1 MYVTVIKILYVIKS
15 AGLKN
20 FCEFEKKGGA
30 FPLVSYKFKWIGS
43 MIAITAVAALLSI
56 KIVDILQAAFYK
68 QLFMRVVLIGLFI
81 VVIAKDKNEDER
93 INKLRYR
100 AFAFVFVLGTAM
112 ILLMPLAA
120 MFLDALAGRLPLE
133 WEQDQSVF
141 FIMSSFLFYYLMY
154 FQIFK
159 RQL

>member
-1 MYVTVIKILYVIKS
+1 MKS
-15 AGLKN
+15 SVLKK

-30 FPLVSYKFKWIGS
+30 FPLISYQFKWIGS
-43 MIAITAVAALLSI
+43 IIAITAVAALLSV
-56 KIVDILQAAFYK
+56 KIFDISLAAFYK
-68 QLFMRVVLIGLFI
+68 QLFMHVVLIGLFI
-81 VVIAKDKNEDER
+81 IVIAKDKDEDER

-100 AFAFVFVLGTAM
+100 AFAFAFVLGTAM